1 MPKHLLETA
10 YNEDRA
16 NFTGSPYLITEYVGA
31 GPYRLKQWTLG
42 TNMLLEANDR
52 YILGRP
58 RIDQIE
64 VRFILD
70 TNTMVSN
77 ILAGAVQMTLGRGL
91 TPEQAI
97 TVRDQWKEGV
107 VDAGLQNTTSLYTQF
122 VDPNPAVL
130 ADVRF
135 RRALLMSLD
144 RQQMVDSFLASLVPV
159 ANSLISPDDPD
170 FKTVEPSIVRYDFD
184 PRGAMALLDNMGLTK
199 GADGYYLD
207 PATNQRVSVE
217 VRTRT
222 HDLRE
227 KIQQVIADEWGRVGI
242 VGQPVVVPEQ
252 GVADRVYQSTFPS
265 FYFRFGDPAQIG
277 DSVTN
282 QRPLASNNYVG
293 RNTTRY
299 SNPEFDALVQR
310 WVTTIPRA
318 ERTQILGDMVHHLT
332 DQLVL
337 LPLYH
342 EPEPVLISNR
352 LVNVGGR
359 RGINIQAWNVQLW
372 DLKS

>member
-1 MPKHLLETA
+1 
-10 YNEDRA
+10 
-16 NFTGSPYLITEYVGA
+16 
-31 GPYRLKQWTLG
+31 
-42 TNMLLEANDR
+42 
-52 YILGRP
+52 
-58 RIDQIE
+58 
-64 VRFILD
+64 
-70 TNTMVSN
+70 
-77 ILAGAVQMTLGRGL
+77 
-91 TPEQAI
+91 
-97 TVRDQWKEGV
+97 
-107 VDAGLQNTTSLYTQF
+107 
-122 VDPNPAVL
+122 
-130 ADVRF
+130 
-135 RRALLMSLD
+135 MSLD
-144 RQQMVDSFLASLVPV
+144 RQQMVDTFLASLVPV
-159 ANSLISPDDPD
+159 ANSLVSPDEPD
-170 FKTVEPSIVRYDFD
+170 FKAVEPSIVRYNFD
-184 PRGAMALLDNMGLTK
+184 PRGAMAQLDSMGLTK

-207 PATNQRVSVE
+207 PTTNQRISVE

-252 GVADRVYQSTFPS
+252 SIADRVYQSTFPS

>member
-1 MPKHLLETA
+1 
-10 YNEDRA
+10 
-16 NFTGSPYLITEYVGA
+16 
-31 GPYRLKQWTLG
+31 
-42 TNMLLEANDR
+42 MLLEANDR